1 MRLEQERLPYSEGWR
16 PPRQQIN
23 SLTLVTT
30 VLQLALAT
38 PEKTYPANMVFGIN
52 QAYESPSLGSME
64 RPPFY
69 GHGIQQ
75 NIIHG

>member
-16 PPRQQIN
+16 PPWQQIDG
-23 SLTLVTT
+23 LTLVTT

-52 QAYESPSLGSME
+52 QAYESPFLGSME